1 MVFLLTTFLGQL
13 VKNPIFRKRYIPGK
27 LSFHLFW
34 GEYKCIF
41 TLPYHVHTLYCV
53 YTAMLYI
60 YVCKKATHTKAS
72 TSQIVWLNFVF
83 GLSCAVNV
91 VDVYNKDLSTFIQF
105 MNEWIQVR
113 YISNY
118 NNFKIKQRVAKL
130 HTKFRQ

>member
-13 VKNPIFRKRYIPGK
+13 VKNLIFRKRYIPGK
-27 LSFHLFW
+27 LSIHLFW

-53 YTAMLYI
+53 CTAISYI

-72 TSQIVWLNFVF
+72 TSEIVWLNFVF
-83 GLSCAVNV
+83 GWSCTVNV

-130 HTKFRQ
+130 YTKFRQ